1 MEKILFEGEG
11 GGDLGGGE
19 ANIVSTPM
27 RERERDGEGQGEKTD
42 TARAAWI
49 LLLGPRGD
57 KKGRQGPDIQ
67 AQGFLRDVLL
77 SRGLVWNCEGAR
89 VVS

>member
-11 GGDLGGGE
+11 GRLGRRRGKYSFHADE
-19 ANIVSTPM
+19 
-27 RERERDGEGQGEKTD
+27 REREREGQGEKTD
-42 TARAAWI
+42 IARAAWI